1 MSEIYAE
8 EIIKNIRG
16 QEEVKEEEDWYHIE
30 NDITRGYVVVKYE
43 KMELEE
49 KTLLNGRLT
58 MLLPVRFE
66 EMDEE
71 LMEIK
76 YPDPDRPEWIYSN
89 KTGDV
94 SMTFFLD
101 EGEILAEEVESVRDI
116 IIGEMKRLYPASA
129 VKDKKTIG
137 KGQNAVSL
145 FSMDIPLMDETCYH
159 LMFFRAMADGLLMGT
174 FDCSVNEKKQWQK
187 ILPQLLETMREEDR
201 EINQEL

>member
-8 EIIKNIRG
+8 EIIKGIRK
-16 QEEVKEEEDWYHIE
+16 QEEAKEDEEWYHIE
-30 NDITRGYVVVKYE
+30 NDITRGYVVVRYE

-49 KTLLNGRLT
+49 KTLLDGRLT
-58 MLLPVRFE
+58 MLLPAMFK

-101 EGEILAEEVESVRDI
+101 EGEILEEEVEPVRDI

-137 KGQNAVSL
+137 NGENTVCL
-145 FSMDIPLMDETCYH
+145 FSLDIPLADETCYH

-174 FDCSVNEKKQWQK
+174 FDCSVNEKKQWQE
-187 ILPQLLETMREEDR
+187 ILPQLLETMKEPEDKKEPER
-201 EINQEL
+201 